1 MNWDKLKFWKRK
13 KKKQTKE
20 VDMTSQE
27 RTYIPLKKKGFI
39 NSIILSKEK
48 GIELKRYNLTHKR
61 IINSTEFL
69 VINDEKSGKV
79 LIDKDFLR
87 NNSIVMIRKENKLF
101 VIPPILFKEID
112 VKKYGISLVNFN
124 TQKNLRVHESKAA
137 KYRWT
142 LPLKTW
148 DKIAPVFRLIL
159 IGIAVVTIAWFILKF
174 GVDLFTKIV
183 APRIW
188 DCAKVLPKLP
198 IPPSVAA

>member
-124 TQKNLRVHESKAA
+124 TQKNLRVHE
-137 KYRWT
+137 
-142 LPLKTW
+142 
-148 DKIAPVFRLIL
+148 
-159 IGIAVVTIAWFILKF
+159 
-174 GVDLFTKIV
+174 
-183 APRIW
+183 
-188 DCAKVLPKLP
+188 
-198 IPPSVAA
+198 